1 MTIKNQTKST
11 TYTIRKLTVGTAS
24 VAVAS
29 AIFLGGSAL
38 ASDENNN
45 ANNTVN
51 AENKQLNIEERDKAV
66 DNTESSAT
74 NVISNSSNVSSDIQN
89 STKPKVRNKRELT
102 EAATSENANT
112 ANEVIH
118 NTATKT
124 NNNLIQGKEFN
135 GEYGFYLTAKDKSGK
150 EYSSTY
156 GGYSFLNLDNLDSDS
171 IKGHFVLKNGDKDI
185 NSNLI
190 LTLPNYWQ
198 NGSSSLVYDN
208 KEEVVI
214 NSKLGEDY
222 SKQLKYG
229 NKNGQYL
236 KKDKYVETYGAEA
249 FGEQLRAIRLDGG
262 KIKANDEINFDFKLK
277 LTKAIDEVQR
287 ELGTFSI
294 YNFINGHNGY
304 ETDNLN
310 IAMIHKED
318 INSGERV
325 SKLVYPVYRK
335 EHDVD
340 GGANWTYVKELQEF
354 MPEANE
360 IFRFGDKNNNTIPEK
375 SVDAEENA
383 AGFYTVKTNDP
394 DLAPYPNLSQYYF
407 LLLDKAQKNIST
419 HGYSVNPDRIDKN
432 YYIYGGGNGIT
443 VENTGKVDEDMKEL
457 EENRAK
463 FLHFQVIP
471 SILLKE
477 NQTHTATSD
486 GGVWDAK
493 SMVKQFTNP
502 YNVKWLIDETDS
514 RQLDKSKL
522 NVKITNVTPG
532 ATSETVSEVSLAK
545 PGKYKVE
552 YSYDFGTAEK
562 PLLISNTGYV
572 TVVSDYQQLNVRVL
586 DDTDNKIL
594 TDTKAY
600 SGKTNEEIT
609 DENKENIK
617 TSLAET
623 IKNYIDKGYKLLSEP
638 TIPTKLDN
646 TENFSTDT
654 DNEIQYID
662 VHLIHDTRTETEY
675 KASKQIIHYVGAGSK
690 TPADKINVDDKAFS
704 REITYDKVTNSI
716 IGEPTEWKGE
726 KSYDAI
732 ATPEIKGY
740 TADKSS
746 AGAGEVTPNNTV
758 IEETVT
764 YTKAPD
770 KVEQES
776 KTVTR
781 NIKVIYPDGSTET
794 IVQSVTFTRAKTIK
808 PETDEVVYG
817 SWSENGKHMFEGF
830 APREIEG
837 YIVSKV
843 SLQLIVT
850 PESDDIYEEITYNK
864 KVQPTPI
871 DDNGKDTPSEDNNK
885 PKDKDTPS
893 EDNNKPKDKETSS
906 EDNNKPKDKVSPEKD
921 NSNYVKDIKKNN
933 VKTLAKTGLENN
945 NKYMFATLLFEL
957 LLLIMLVKPR
967 NKNRQK

>member
-1 MTIKNQTKST
+1 MKNQTKST
-11 TYTIRKLTVGTAS
+11 IYTIRKLTVGTAS
-24 VAVAS
+24 VAIAS

-45 ANNTVN
+45 TNNTVN

-190 LTLPNYWQ
+190 LTLPNYLQ
-198 NGSSSLVYDN
+198 NGNSSLVYDN

-236 KKDKYVETYGAEA
+236 KKDKYVETYGTEA

-262 KIKANDEINFDFKLK
+262 KIKANDEISFDFKLK

-457 EENRAK
+457 EENRA
-463 FLHFQVIP
+463 
-471 SILLKE
+471 
-477 NQTHTATSD
+477 
-486 GGVWDAK
+486 
-493 SMVKQFTNP
+493 
-502 YNVKWLIDETDS
+502 
-514 RQLDKSKL
+514 
-522 NVKITNVTPG
+522 
-532 ATSETVSEVSLAK
+532 
-545 PGKYKVE
+545 
-552 YSYDFGTAEK
+552 
-562 PLLISNTGYV
+562 
-572 TVVSDYQQLNVRVL
+572 
-586 DDTDNKIL
+586 
-594 TDTKAY
+594 
-600 SGKTNEEIT
+600 
-609 DENKENIK
+609 
-617 TSLAET
+617 
-623 IKNYIDKGYKLLSEP
+623 
-638 TIPTKLDN
+638 
-646 TENFSTDT
+646 
-654 DNEIQYID
+654 
-662 VHLIHDTRTETEY
+662 
-675 KASKQIIHYVGAGSK
+675 
-690 TPADKINVDDKAFS
+690 
-704 REITYDKVTNSI
+704 
-716 IGEPTEWKGE
+716 
-726 KSYDAI
+726 
-732 ATPEIKGY
+732 
-740 TADKSS
+740 
-746 AGAGEVTPNNTV
+746 
-758 IEETVT
+758 
-764 YTKAPD
+764 
-770 KVEQES
+770 
-776 KTVTR
+776 
-781 NIKVIYPDGSTET
+781 
-794 IVQSVTFTRAKTIK
+794 
-808 PETDEVVYG
+808 
-817 SWSENGKHMFEGF
+817 
-830 APREIEG
+830 
-837 YIVSKV
+837 
-843 SLQLIVT
+843 
-850 PESDDIYEEITYNK
+850 
-864 KVQPTPI
+864 
-871 DDNGKDTPSEDNNK
+871 
-885 PKDKDTPS
+885 
-893 EDNNKPKDKETSS
+893 
-906 EDNNKPKDKVSPEKD
+906 
-921 NSNYVKDIKKNN
+921 
-933 VKTLAKTGLENN
+933 
-945 NKYMFATLLFEL
+945 
-957 LLLIMLVKPR
+957 
-967 NKNRQK
+967 

>member
-1 MTIKNQTKST
+1 
-11 TYTIRKLTVGTAS
+11 
-24 VAVAS
+24 
-29 AIFLGGSAL
+29 
-38 ASDENNN
+38 
-45 ANNTVN
+45 
-51 AENKQLNIEERDKAV
+51 
-66 DNTESSAT
+66 
-74 NVISNSSNVSSDIQN
+74 
-89 STKPKVRNKRELT
+89 
-102 EAATSENANT
+102 
-112 ANEVIH
+112 
-118 NTATKT
+118 
-124 NNNLIQGKEFN
+124 
-135 GEYGFYLTAKDKSGK
+135 
-150 EYSSTY
+150 
-156 GGYSFLNLDNLDSDS
+156 
-171 IKGHFVLKNGDKDI
+171 
-185 NSNLI
+185 
-190 LTLPNYWQ
+190 
-198 NGSSSLVYDN
+198 
-208 KEEVVI
+208 
-214 NSKLGEDY
+214 
-222 SKQLKYG
+222 
-229 NKNGQYL
+229 
-236 KKDKYVETYGAEA
+236 
-249 FGEQLRAIRLDGG
+249 
-262 KIKANDEINFDFKLK
+262 
-277 LTKAIDEVQR
+277 
-287 ELGTFSI
+287 
-294 YNFINGHNGY
+294 
-304 ETDNLN
+304 
-310 IAMIHKED
+310 
-318 INSGERV
+318 
-325 SKLVYPVYRK
+325 
-335 EHDVD
+335 
-340 GGANWTYVKELQEF
+340 
-354 MPEANE
+354 
-360 IFRFGDKNNNTIPEK
+360 
-375 SVDAEENA
+375 
-383 AGFYTVKTNDP
+383 
-394 DLAPYPNLSQYYF
+394 
-407 LLLDKAQKNIST
+407 
-419 HGYSVNPDRIDKN
+419 
-432 YYIYGGGNGIT
+432 
-443 VENTGKVDEDMKEL
+443 
-457 EENRAK
+457 
-463 FLHFQVIP
+463 
-471 SILLKE
+471 
-477 NQTHTATSD
+477 
-486 GGVWDAK
+486 
-493 SMVKQFTNP
+493 MVKQFTNP

-623 IKNYIDKGYKLLSEP
+623 IKNYIDKGYKLVSEP

-732 ATPEIKGY
+732 TTPEIKGY

-794 IVQSVTFTRAKTIK
+794 IVQSVTFTRAKTIN

-871 DDNGKDTPSEDNNK
+871 DDNGKDTPSEDNKK

-893 EDNNKPKDKETSS
+893 EDNKKPKDKDISS
-906 EDNNKPKDKVSPEKD
+906 GDNNTAKDKVSPTKD
-921 NSNYVKDIKKNN
+921 SNNSVKDIKKNN